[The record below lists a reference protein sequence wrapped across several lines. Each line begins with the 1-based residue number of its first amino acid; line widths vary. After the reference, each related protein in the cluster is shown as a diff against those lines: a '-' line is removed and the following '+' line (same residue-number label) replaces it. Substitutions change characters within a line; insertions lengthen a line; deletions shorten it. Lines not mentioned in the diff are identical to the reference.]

1 MKLNKK
7 GFVLA
12 ETLVVAVFMATIF
25 TIIYV
30 NFYPLIG
37 EYEKRE
43 FYDDLDSKYDI
54 YWFKRLVQNKQALPK
69 NKWAQF
75 TGAEY
80 NANCDSD
87 KDGYCDYD
95 KDGCLLRDRGYVN
108 LKGGANDLCSN
119 LNPNSSSGVNFQ
131 VLCNNLE
138 NRTEITKLYLTTYY
152 LNDPAEMSSAGGQQK
167 VYKNHSNY
175 FKNKVEAGGFDFDEN
190 FKDYVFYLPDFRYAS
205 PNGARF
211 RLIAQFKR
219 HTHKGYADDIEYY
232 SYATIEV
239 NREKGV

>member
-54 YWFKRLVQNKQALPK
+54 YWFKRLVQNKQALK
-69 NKWAQF
+69 QDKWAEF
-75 TGAEY
+75 TGPEY
-80 NANCDSD
+80 NAECDRD
-87 KDGYCDYD
+87 PKDGYCDND
-95 KDGCLLRDRGYVN
+95 SCKLKNIGYVK
-108 LKGGANDLCSN
+108 LKGGPHDHDLCN
-119 LNPNSSSGVNFQ
+119 NFNPNSSSGVNFQ
-131 VLCNNLE
+131 DLCNDLE
-138 NRTEITKLYLTTYY
+138 NRTEITQLYLTTYY

-167 VYKNHSNY
+167 VYLNN
-175 FKNKVEAGGFDFDEN
+175 
-190 FKDYVFYLPDFRYAS
+190 
-205 PNGARF
+205 
-211 RLIAQFKR
+211 
-219 HTHKGYADDIEYY
+219 
-232 SYATIEV
+232 
-239 NREKGV
+239 